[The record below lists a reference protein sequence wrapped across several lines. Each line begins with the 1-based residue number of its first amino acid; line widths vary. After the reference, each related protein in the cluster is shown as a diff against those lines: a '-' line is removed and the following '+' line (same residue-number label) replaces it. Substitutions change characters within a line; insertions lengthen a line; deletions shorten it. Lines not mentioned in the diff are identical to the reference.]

1 MRKPYRKKNS
11 FDSSNVMH
19 TVKPEN
25 EETI

>member
-1 MRKPYRKKNS
+1 
-11 FDSSNVMH
+11 MH